1 MENKQLEYQDEIMEY
16 IEKCVEEAPTSEL
29 SNTGIEV
36 DGKGD
41 EK

>member
-16 IEKCVEEAPTSEL
+16 IEKCIEEAPTNKND
-29 SNTGIEV
+29 SNGIIV

-41 EK
+41 EE